1 MQQHRGTDG
10 HPTTFPLWDPEGDTR
25 PWAATQATQLAE
37 FGRMVERL
45 RRHDA
50 WASRLPARTR
60 FEHLDDLLEVPF
72 TTKED
77 LRAAQAEATPD
88 RPLGAFQ
95 LVDTAELVQVTSSS
109 GTTGAQTY
117 FGLSR
122 ADWVRW
128 RDRIGNAYR
137 TAGVGPGSVVALT
150 TGMAIVAGGLPY
162 ADGIREAGGVLAW
175 IGGQTTPRMA
185 FGMDR
190 IGVNVLVATA
200 SFAAHFADRCA
211 EELGRPATDLRVRTV
226 IAGGE
231 PGAGVPHIRR
241 GILDAWGATRVS
253 EFMGLADV
261 LPAMWAECEAGQG
274 MHFTAAPDV
283 LVELID
289 PRSGEHVPWEPGA
302 TGEAVY
308 TTITR
313 EASAVV
319 RFRSR
324 DQLLV
329 TAVECRCGRTAP
341 TMRCVGRT
349 DDMLIYK
356 AMNVYPSAIRDVVL
370 EVASPVLTG
379 TMRIRKQAADQV
391 RFDDPLPLE
400 LELRDDA
407 DAALATELIA
417 RAEQEV
423 RERLRVRIAPEPR
436 PIGRIPVSDY
446 KNALVYTPSSV
457 R

>member
-1 MQQHRGTDG
+1 MTH
-10 HPTTFPLWDPEGDTR
+10 PLWDVETDTR
-25 PWAATQATQLAE
+25 PWALTQELQLAE
-37 FGRMVERL
+37 FGRLLERL
-45 RRHDA
+45 SANEA
-50 WASRLPARTR
+50 WAARLPSRRR
-60 FEHLDDLLEVPF
+60 FGGVDDLLEVPF

-77 LRAAQAEATPD
+77 LRAAQADLSPE

-95 LVDTAELVQVTSSS
+95 NAPTRDLVQVTSSS
-109 GTTGAQTY
+109 GTTGAQTF
-117 FGLSR
+117 FGLTGN
-122 ADWVRW
+122 DWTRW
-128 RDRIGNAYR
+128 KDRIGNAYR
-137 TAGVGPGSVVALT
+137 TAGVGPGNVVALT

-162 ADGIREAGGVLAW
+162 ADGIRSAGGVLAW

-185 FGMDR
+185 FGMQR
-190 IGVNVLVATA
+190 LGVDTLVATA
-200 SFAAHFADRCA
+200 SFATHFADRTA
-211 EELGRPATDLRVRTV
+211 DELGVPAPSLAVRTI

-241 GILDAWGATRVS
+241 GMLDAWGATRVS

-261 LPAMWAECEAGQG
+261 LPAMWAECEVGNG

-289 PRSGEHVPWEPGA
+289 PVTLEHVPWEPGA

-308 TTITR
+308 TTLTR

-329 TAVECRCGRTAP
+329 TGVKCACGRTAP

-356 AMNVYPSAIRDVVL
+356 AMNVYPSAIREVVL
-370 EVASPVLTG
+370 DVATGVLSG
-379 TMRIRKQAADQV
+379 TMRIRKSEAAQV
-391 RFDDPLPLE
+391 RFDDDIPLE
-400 LELRDDA
+400 VELRDGA
-407 DAALATELIA
+407 DPAVVAAQL
-417 RAEQEV
+417 RAASESV
-423 RERLRVRIAPEPR
+423 RERLRVRVSIEPV
-436 PIGRIPVSDY
+436 PVGVIPVSDY
-446 KNALVYTPSSV
+446 KNALVYVP
-457 R
+457 

>member
-1 MQQHRGTDG
+1 MS
-10 HPTTFPLWDPEGDTR
+10 TFALWNAEVDTR
-25 PWAATQATQLAE
+25 PWASTQDLQLAE

-45 RRHDA
+45 RAHEV
-50 WASRLPARTR
+50 WAARLAPRTT
-60 FEHLDDLLEVPF
+60 FSHVDDLLEVPF

-77 LRAAQAEATPD
+77 LRAAQAEADTA

-95 LVDTAELVQVTSSS
+95 LVDAADLVQVTSSS

-122 ADWVRW
+122 NDWVRW
-128 RDRIGNAYR
+128 KDRIGNAYR

-190 IGVNVLVATA
+190 IGVDVLVATA
-200 SFAAHFADRCA
+200 SFASHFAERCT
-211 EELGRPATDLRVRTV
+211 EELGRPARELAVRTV

-261 LPAMWAECEAGQG
+261 LPAMWAECEMGRG

-289 PRSGEHVPWEPGA
+289 PATLEHIPWEPGA

-308 TTITR
+308 TTLSR

-324 DQLLV
+324 DQIQV
-329 TAVECRCGRTAP
+329 TGTSCACGRTAP
-341 TMRCVGRT
+341 TIRCVGRT
-349 DDMLIYK
+349 DDMLIFK
-356 AMNVYPSAIRDVVL
+356 AMNVYPSAIRELVL
-370 EVASPVLTG
+370 DAASPVLSG
-379 TMRIRKQAADQV
+379 TMRIRKSSADQV
-391 RFDDPLPLE
+391 RFDSDIPLE
-400 LELRDDA
+400 VELRDGMTVERA
-407 DAALATELIA
+407 TPLLRAAEEA
-417 RAEQEV
+417 V
-423 RERLRVRIAPEPR
+423 RRQLRVRVRVEPL
-436 PIGRIPVSDY
+436 PMGVIPVSDY
-446 KNALVYTPSSV
+446 KNALVYAPA
-457 R
+457 